1 MKINLKVYLKIPC
14 ECPEDFK
21 TEEYGFLLSFSI
33 GFQRNLLFKDSTV
46 CSCVCVFGQN
56 HINIMKHHRV

>member
-46 CSCVCVFGQN
+46 CSCVCVWPKS
-56 HINIMKHHRV
+56 H

>member
-33 GFQRNLLFKDSTV
+33 GFQRNLLFKDTQCV
-46 CSCVCVFGQN
+46 RVCVCLAK
-56 HINIMKHHRV
+56 ITLI